1 MNTAQVSPLDQIN
14 KTLKEQNPFAKPPF
28 MNVNDVWGDGFVD
41 FPAINA
47 HASDLVFKA
56 LQNIH
61 NGLYTTTSLLI
72 TAQDGTGKTHVIGR
86 IRHQLQKDGKGLF
99 VYVNEHDVNRPIK
112 EQFQQKLSNSLGKIG
127 SFGVMQWQEIAALMA
142 KNCHPQLKNLR
153 NPQQLLNLLAK
164 DPDQDKV
171 NRILKDLVKR
181 YCHSHEVE
189 DPDIVQAIFW
199 TLSPNKM
206 YQSSAIKW
214 LGGQELAEKFYK
226 ILDLP
231 SQNKSFDAVIEI
243 LKIIGQYKELVICFD
258 ELDTV
263 ESINTDTGLH
273 ISVIIAGLIKTLF
286 ENLKKGVILSV
297 MMPDTWRNK
306 IREIPKADQQK
317 INTELPEKPLKLNY
331 MNQES
336 IIDFVSWWLN
346 SYYQKY
352 QLIPPS
358 PTYPFE
364 FTEDQLKKL
373 DQARLSVRMFL
384 KWCKENCHPPNG
396 NGVQPIESK
405 IEPYFLNEMEGEI
418 DDSELDNNNLIA
430 DALLFSLKGLIGK
443 TIERVKI
450 EKVTDRVIPKNK
462 KDNYLN
468 FKIIGKE
475 NNHQVV
481 IGVAVLQQLNGN
493 SLAAGLNRL
502 NDYEKFNLTRGCL
515 VRSEDRK
522 WGKAIEDK
530 CITPLIKNKGGEYV
544 PLKKEEFKP
553 LLALLRV
560 HKKQGVDYDFTEQ
573 EFQEFVNTKGQQ
585 YFLGEYNALLKEILS
600 DPSHEIP
607 TNLVEDESEN
617 QEEIINNNGN
627 ETDDF
632 FSDFSGIDQ

>member
-1 MNTAQVSPLDQIN
+1 MTQLQASQINQIDQI
-14 KTLKEQNPFAKPPF
+14 LKEYNPFAKPPF
-28 MNVNDVWGDGFVD
+28 MKTDHVWGEDFVD

-47 HASDLVFKA
+47 HASDLIFKA

-61 NGLYTTTSLLI
+61 GGLYTSTSILI

-86 IRHQLQKDGKGLF
+86 VRHQLQKDGKGLF
-99 VYVNEHDVNRPIK
+99 VYVSGHNVHHPIK
-112 EQFQQKLSNSLGKIG
+112 EQFQQKLSISLGKIG

-142 KNCHPQLKNLR
+142 KHCHPRLKNLK

-164 DPDQDKV
+164 DSDQDKV
-171 NRILKDLVKR
+171 NRVLKDLVKR

-226 ILDLP
+226 VLDLP
-231 SQNKSFDAVIEI
+231 SQNQSFDAVIEI
-243 LKIIGQYKELVICFD
+243 LKIIGHYKELVICFD

-263 ESINTDTGLH
+263 EAINTDTGLH
-273 ISVIIAGLIKTLF
+273 ISVIIAGLIKELF

-297 MMPDTWRNK
+297 MMPNTFEHYILQLSKTLKN
-306 IREIPKADQQK
+306 K
-317 INTELPEKPLKLNY
+317 INTEIGETPLNLEY
-331 MNQES
+331 INQQS
-336 IIDFVSWWLN
+336 IINFVSWWLD

-352 QLIPPS
+352 QLIPPT

-373 DQARLSVRMFL
+373 AQQKFSVREFL
-384 KWCKENCHPPNG
+384 QWCKKNC
-396 NGVQPIESK
+396 QPESIK
-405 IEPYFLNEMEGEI
+405 EIPVETYFLNEMEGEI
-418 DDSELDNNNLIA
+418 EDSDLDNNSLIA
-430 DALLFSLKGLIGK
+430 DALFFSLKGLIGK
-443 TIERVKI
+443 TIESVKI

-468 FKIIGKE
+468 FKIIGTEANQK
-475 NNHQVV
+475 VV

-493 SLAAGLNRL
+493 SLAAGLRKL
-502 NDYEKFNLTRGCL
+502 NNYENFGLTRGCL

-522 WGKAIEDK
+522 WGKAIEEK
-530 CITPLIKNKGGEYV
+530 CIKPLINEKGGEYV
-544 PLKKEEFKP
+544 RLKKDELKP

-560 HKKQGVDYDFTEQ
+560 HKKRDSDYKVTEQ
-573 EFQEFVNTKGQQ
+573 EIQDFIAQKGQQ
-585 YFLGEYNALLKEILS
+585 YFLGEYNLLLKEILS

-617 QEEIINNNGN
+617 EEEIITQNGD
-627 ETDDF
+627 ETDEF
-632 FSDFSGIDQ
+632 FSEFDG